1 LEMSD
6 DDIIDPDSA
15 VKALEDTASSL
26 QEATEEEKRVFAEV
40 CAEEA
45 ANLQEEP
52 GYART
57 ADFVRD
63 LPAAL
68 GI

>member
-1 LEMSD
+1 MSV
-6 DDIIDPDSA
+6 DDIIAPGSA
-15 VKALEDTASSL
+15 VKSLEDIASTR
-26 QEATEEEKRVFAEV
+26 QEATEEERRVFAEV

-45 ANLQEEP
+45 ADLQKKP

-63 LPAAL
+63 SPAAL
-68 GI
+68 CL